1 MYVSEFPMHNLHST
15 NPHIC
20 NKLVQLMS
28 KSSMAQKTSG
38 ERATDGSEVVV
49 CTQVLGDRT
58 DGLDAWWKPCIAVIY
73 ITMVVLMEGSLHA
86 HGVHLQSK
94 MRVKGT

>member
-1 MYVSEFPMHNLHST
+1 MSSTRSSSVSSITANSTLVNSPLLHSLS
-15 NPHIC
+15 N
-20 NKLVQLMS
+20 
-28 KSSMAQKTSG
+28 
-38 ERATDGSEVVV
+38 
-49 CTQVLGDRT
+49 
-58 DGLDAWWKPCIAVIY
+58 GLDAWWKPCIAVIY